1 MLSYR
6 GLLGILTAIVVS
18 FAGCASKQVLTA
30 QDTTI
35 AVWDLENLTPGD
47 PGMLDLG
54 EPLSTKIIDSLKESG
69 DFTVIERQ
77 RLLLALE
84 ELNIGSTS
92 LVDEDTRL
100 SMGKMLGARFMV
112 FGGYQV
118 IADTFRIDLRLVEVE
133 TGRILEASQK
143 TTSGSNLSTWLKT
156 AEEAAADLF

>member
-1 MLSYR
+1 MLFYR
-6 GLLGILTAIVVS
+6 SLFGILTALVVS
-18 FAGCASKQVLTA
+18 YAGCASKQVLTG

-54 EPLSTKIIDSLKESG
+54 EPLSAKIIDTLKESG

-84 ELNIGSTS
+84 ELNLGSTS
-92 LVDEDTRL
+92 LTDQDTRL
-100 SMGKMLGARFMV
+100 SIGKILGARFMV

-118 IADTFRIDLRLVEVE
+118 IADTLRLDLRLVEVE
-133 TGRILEASQK
+133 TGKILEASQK
-143 TTSGSNLSTWLKT
+143 TTSGTSISTWLKA
-156 AEEAAADLF
+156 AEEAAADLL